1 MTVQP
6 SNSNSNSNSSSSSS
20 GTPLALFWQLASP
33 STSERLSSSSKLVSL
48 LASSS
53 SSSSSDAGH
62 SHAHVHTS
70 STIISLTPDEE
81 ALRAT
86 QDRLQGALDGDTIY
100 TVKRLIRGLASS
112 RESARIGFS
121 VALSELIAQLPA
133 LGSQDVLRLLLSS
146 CPLEKKQS
154 GAEERNS
161 LFARLF
167 GVLALVRSF
176 ALLRESKAQAQAQAQ
191 VEQSVRCCVQ
201 VLLDLYATK
210 SWLMEPS
217 AWVAQQLLQQAFQIS
232 SALACEL
239 TKQML
244 LGQVEGKSKSTT
256 FQGPDRIAILLSV
269 QSLMEKRSYVQ
280 CLVPLTGPTLL
291 SRHNLPALAK
301 LLRYVQPA
309 ASTRDDPQD
318 ADGLR
323 GANLAPASA
332 AAAAAAAGHSRTQP
346 HFVWK
351 QIISEH
357 FDADARQG
365 ERVDL
370 PHLLQIILDDNLFS
384 PTSSS
389 EKKFQGFMVV
399 ESLIEQICQRDS
411 GASGDA
417 ASLESGRLI
426 GKGFL
431 RSWINALGGKGGEER
446 KLKAAAEK
454 TTLSILRLVRHDSST
469 GYLILS
475 QLLSAKSNPPHV
487 QRLVEQLL
495 SSMDRA
501 GVQKYADHLIQLA
514 CSADNSVAAAN
525 RDTHVAEGSQADAQG
540 EAKSMNAKR
549 LWAFDQLLNL
559 IRNSKIEK
567 PEQLVRQVLGFFAV
581 RGWFEQAQAGGKD
594 TIDTQFLRTLSET
607 RPVPDFSKHLR
618 KEARSRYYSCAD
630 ALLSHIVLLGE
641 SASPCPPASSSSSQ
655 HKLASI
661 ITFARRRAEDA
672 SGKKTRRQGYAASG
686 SRWMDLLVSDLRSIE
701 SSGTF
706 VPIFGPSGLSPKRA
720 DAKDAH
726 TPSERRIAASRELQR
741 LEEVIRKTHDGESQ
755 KEHFAAVRDLIR
767 AAMLWSWGEQ
777 AGEEMLEP
785 LVDCSTRLISPD
797 PAAQP
802 SDSADE
808 PTAVELLIDTL
819 VSMLELPSAFLR
831 SIVTSVWSAF
841 IPEVDHSGL
850 RLLFSQLG
858 VDDENA
864 ATEDA
869 MSVDGSG
876 EEELDFGAISSG
888 DDDSEVDE
896 EDDDDTSATSQS
908 GLGLD
913 SEDANAEVDPVLR
926 AALELALK
934 EGGLAPRESSKAQ
947 QEEGEGDESE
957 SDEEEEEELL
967 DDDAML
973 KIDEKLSQ
981 IFRERAGAKKEDAEA
996 KREAVAF
1003 QLRVLDL
1010 LEQYAKRVSS
1020 NPLVASMVGPL
1031 LQVIQE
1037 TENKEGAQV
1046 IARASSILRNTI
1058 AKSKETPGSIAVE
1071 ELLPVLQTIHA
1082 DVLRAQSK
1090 ETQELLS
1097 VANEYLTRCVLSRA
1111 TDALPLDASALTGLY
1126 KQTLTAWIDKKNS
1139 PVKLGFFANVLRKMP
1154 AIALALRDDLF
1165 AAVVPASTVGNFRQ
1179 GEVFGLISAPMA
1191 QLAQS
1196 ESAALAQ
1203 EGLLYVAR
1211 LQDFIIDYIR
1221 EACAPS
1227 TFEPK
1232 SDRLKEVLKL
1242 GLTAARTTPRLL
1254 EHSRAGIGSNAATH
1268 SLWKTEALEQLSVE
1282 LKNSQKYGASSAL
1295 RDLLKQ
1301 LVSVTKKSTNGKQV
1315 GDASSTGHKEGKNS
1329 NSEKRNR
1336 EQGASE
1342 TQSNGAKAGKKQKK
1356 Q

>member
-6 SNSNSNSNSSSSSS
+6 SNSSSSSSS

-53 SSSSSDAGH
+53 SASSSSASSSSSSSSSSSGH

-133 LGSQDVLRLLLSS
+133 LGSQDVLQLLLSS
-146 CPLEKKQS
+146 CPLQKKQS

-176 ALLRESKAQAQAQAQ
+176 ALLREAKAQAQAQAQ
-191 VEQSVRCCVQ
+191 VEQSIRCCVQ
-201 VLLDLYATK
+201 VLLDLYARK

-217 AWVAQQLLQQAFQIS
+217 AWVAQQLLQQVFQIS
-232 SALACEL
+232 SALACQL

-244 LGQVEGKSKSTT
+244 LGQVEDKKGKSIA

-280 CLVPLTGPTLL
+280 CLAPLTGPTLL
-291 SRHNLPALAK
+291 SRHNLPALAN

-309 ASTRDDPQD
+309 ASTGDFQD
-318 ADGLR
+318 ADELR
-323 GANLAPASA
+323 GASLA
-332 AAAAAAAGHSRTQP
+332 AASAAAAGHSRTQP

-351 QIISEH
+351 QIFSEH
-357 FDADARQG
+357 FDADARHG

-370 PHLLQIILDDNLFS
+370 PHLLQIILDDNLFA

-389 EKKFQGFMVV
+389 EKKFQGFMVM
-399 ESLIEQICQRDS
+399 ESLIEQICQKNS
-411 GASGDA
+411 GASGNA
-417 ASLESGRLI
+417 ARLESGRLI

-454 TTLSILRLVRHDSST
+454 TTLSVLRLVRHDSST

-525 RDTHVAEGSQADAQG
+525 RDTHVGEGSQADAQG

-549 LWAFDQLLNL
+549 LWALDQLLNL

-581 RGWFEQAQAGGKD
+581 RGWFEQAQAGGKH
-594 TIDTQFLRTLSET
+594 TIEPQFLRTISET

-618 KEARSRYYSCAD
+618 KEARSRYISCAD
-630 ALLSHIVLLGE
+630 ALLSHVVLL
-641 SASPCPPASSSSSQ
+641 
-655 HKLASI
+655 
-661 ITFARRRAEDA
+661 EDA
-672 SGKKTRRQGYAASG
+672 SGKKTRTQGYAASG

-706 VPIFGPSGLSPKRA
+706 VPIFGPSGLSLKRA
-720 DAKDAH
+720 DAKDAR
-726 TPSERRIAASRELQR
+726 TPSERRTTASRELQR
-741 LEEVIRKTHDGESQ
+741 LEEVIRKTDDGESQ
-755 KEHFAAVRDLIR
+755 EERLAAVRDLIR

-802 SDSADE
+802 SDASDSADE

-819 VSMLELPSAFLR
+819 VSILELPSAFLR
-831 SIVTSVWSAF
+831 SIVTSVWAAF
-841 IPEVDHSGL
+841 IPEVNHSGL
-850 RLLFSQLG
+850 RLLFNQLG

-869 MSVDGSG
+869 ISVDGSA
-876 EEELDFGAISSG
+876 EEELDFGAASSG

-896 EDDDDTSATSQS
+896 EDDDTSATSQS

-957 SDEEEEEELL
+957 SDEEEEEEDLL

-1058 AKSKETPGSIAVE
+1058 AKSKETPGNIAVE

-1090 ETQELLS
+1090 DTQELLS

-1111 TDALPLDASALTGLY
+1111 TDALPLTASALTELY

-1139 PVKLGFFANVLRKMP
+1139 PVKLGFFANVLKKMP

-1179 GEVFGLISAPMA
+1179 GEVFSLISAPMA

-1196 ESAALAQ
+1196 ESPALAQ
-1203 EGLLYVAR
+1203 EGLLYVER
-1211 LQDFIIDYIR
+1211 LQDFIIDYIQ

-1227 TFEPK
+1227 AFEPK

-1254 EHSRAGIGSNAATH
+1254 ERSRAQIGSNAATH
-1268 SLWKTEALEQLSVE
+1268 SLWKTEALEKLSVE

-1301 LVSVTKKSTNGKQV
+1301 LVSVTRKSTIGKQV
-1315 GDASSTGHKEGKNS
+1315 DDAGSIGHKEGKKS
-1329 NSEKRNR
+1329 NSAKRNG

-1342 TQSNGAKAGKKQKK
+1342 TPSNGAKAGKKQKR